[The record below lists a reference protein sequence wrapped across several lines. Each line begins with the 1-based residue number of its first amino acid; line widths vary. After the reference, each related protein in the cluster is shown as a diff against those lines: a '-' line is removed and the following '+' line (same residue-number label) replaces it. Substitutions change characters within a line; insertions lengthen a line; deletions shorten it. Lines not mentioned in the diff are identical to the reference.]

1 MIPEEEDEEEE
12 EEEED
17 DDDDEKEE
25 EAEEGERGIDWLR
38 LENGRRR
45 SLREL
50 RPTAQC
56 NDLLGRELGLG
67 LRAPMFQP
75 TRKCLKK
82 SFSKR

>member
-12 EEEED
+12 

-67 LRAPMFQP
+67 PRAPMFQP